1 MMGVLKV
8 GGGLF
13 FLKVCMS
20 HIYTFLV
27 IVTFVDSFGIRNVTE
42 SERAM
47 YE

>member
-8 GGGLF
+8 GEGLF

-27 IVTFVDSFGIRNVTE
+27 IETLGTFWNIPDIP
-42 SERAM
+42 
-47 YE
+47 